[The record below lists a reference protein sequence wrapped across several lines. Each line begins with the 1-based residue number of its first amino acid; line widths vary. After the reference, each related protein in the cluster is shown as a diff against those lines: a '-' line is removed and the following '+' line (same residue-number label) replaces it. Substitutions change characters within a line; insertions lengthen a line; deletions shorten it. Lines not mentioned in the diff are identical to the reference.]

1 MANELAINHNG
12 TVVLQ
17 RNGKKGLG
25 SAYKEGFTYA
35 LDEFKAD
42 IIVQMDADNSHNS
55 KYIHKMLK
63 MLYEGKDVVVGSR
76 RIDNGIIVG
85 WDTRKS
91 KILPQIW
98 LRR

>member
-1 MANELAINHNG
+1 M
-12 TVVLQ
+12 VKRV
-17 RNGKKGLG
+17 LG

-63 MLYEGKDVVVGSR
+63 MLYEGKDVVVG
-76 RIDNGIIVG
+76 

>member
-1 MANELAINHNG
+1 M
-12 TVVLQ
+12 LQ

-63 MLYEGKDVVVGSR
+63 ILYEGKDVVVGSR